1 MVGKLKAD
9 KPDSDKQK
17 KDSGG
22 RRRKRVDFE
31 VEIKLP
37 FDDVAPLLD
46 SGLAVEV
53 VTPRRFEDNWVYK
66 LPDGKLRKGQY
77 LRVRYVGDGNGSG
90 RRHEGILTYKGKA
103 RRESAASKR
112 DNKGKKVRE
121 EIETSVGQPSKVAK
135 IIKRLGLTR
144 SFRYQRFRT
153 VYTIAVEDGQTLL
166 AMFDET
172 PIGNFLELEGE
183 AALIETVASALGFPS
198 SAFIAES
205 YVEIQIKRCAARG
218 EGLKD
223 MVFRR
228 MKKSRKPAEI
238 PEEAAAAAS

>member
-1 MVGKLKAD
+1 LVAKS
-9 KPDSDKQK
+9 KPVDPNKEKSK
-17 KDSGG
+17 KDAPK
-22 RRRKRVDFE
+22 RRRKRIDFE

-37 FDDVAPLLD
+37 VDDVSLLLD
-46 SGLAVEV
+46 SGLSVEKISA
-53 VTPRRFEDNWVYK
+53 RRFEDNWVYK

-90 RRHEGILTYKGKA
+90 RRHQGVLTYKGKA

-112 DNKGKKVRE
+112 MNKGKKVRE
-121 EIETSVGQPSKVAK
+121 EIETVVGQPAKVAK
-135 IIKRLGLTR
+135 IFKRLGLTR
-144 SFRYQRFRT
+144 SFRYQRYRT
-153 VYTIAVEDGQTLL
+153 VYRIALDDGQVLL

-183 AALIETVASALGFPS
+183 SASIETVAERLGFPS

-223 MVFRR
+223 LLFRR
-228 MKKSRKPAEI
+228 PKKVRKQASEAVANQ
-238 PEEAAAAAS
+238 EAAD